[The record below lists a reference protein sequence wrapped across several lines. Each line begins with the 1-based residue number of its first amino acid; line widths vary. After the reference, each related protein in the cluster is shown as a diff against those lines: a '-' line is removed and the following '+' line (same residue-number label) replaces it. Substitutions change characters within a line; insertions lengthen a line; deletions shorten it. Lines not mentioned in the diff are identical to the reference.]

1 MNRRRRCL
9 CALAAAFMS
18 AGGCS
23 MLSNAGD
30 GKAGPAE
37 AAPELMPGEALAG
50 LPGVYVYVHVPE
62 NLRHIGLDDTAVR
75 KEVALRLRRSGVD
88 VLSHDQMLD
97 TPGMPS
103 LDVNINGV
111 ADATGTSVVY
121 NVRVSVSEKARL
133 LRPPY
138 GIVNTRVWNA
148 ATVAQADMDEL
159 SSVYD
164 VACETVDRFI
174 AAYVSANSSG

>member
-1 MNRRRRCL
+1 MNRWRRRL
-9 CALAAAFMS
+9 FTLGAVLVS

-23 MLSNAGD
+23 MVNDAAD
-30 GKAGPAE
+30 GEAPATGPG
-37 AAPELMPGEALAG
+37 PELAPSEALAG

-62 NLRHIGLDDTAVR
+62 NLRRIGLDDAAVR
-75 KEVALRLRRSGVD
+75 TEVDLRLRRSGIH
-88 VLSHDQMLD
+88 VLSHEQMLD

-111 ADATGTSVVY
+111 ADASGRSVVY
-121 NVRVSVSEKARL
+121 NVRVSVSEKVRL

-138 GIVNTRVWNA
+138 GVVNTRVWNA
-148 ATVAQADMDEL
+148 ATVAQADMEEL
-159 SSVYD
+159 SSVYH

-174 AAYVSANSSG
+174 SAYVSANSSG